1 MVKDEV
7 RFWTQENIVCIGYLI
22 SFAVTWFPFLVI
34 EVVLLLIGHLT
45 FFFSMCSPVEWVG
58 FLKKMFFKCTVYQF
72 PHSMPVA
79 HEIAPTDKLVKIAS
93 ERETGKLGGIVLNH
107 KFVSIV

>member
-1 MVKDEV
+1 MVKLKDEV

-45 FFFSMCSPVEWVG
+45 FFFFLSMCSPVEWVG
-58 FLKKMFFKCTVYQF
+58 FVLFF
-72 PHSMPVA
+72 
-79 HEIAPTDKLVKIAS
+79 
-93 ERETGKLGGIVLNH
+93 
-107 KFVSIV
+107 

>member
-1 MVKDEV
+1 MVKLKDEV

-45 FFFSMCSPVEWVG
+45 FFF
-58 FLKKMFFKCTVYQF
+58 FFF
-72 PHSMPVA
+72 
-79 HEIAPTDKLVKIAS
+79 
-93 ERETGKLGGIVLNH
+93 
-107 KFVSIV
+107 